1 MDLLEKIAL
10 CNNDEEVDKVV
21 SEAIKESDEN
31 ANKVPEL
38 GFVNNVNNNTAF
50 RGFIP
55 LKTRIRY
62 SNFAVEDYS
71 METTDFIYSF
81 AHLVKDYNIN
91 NKGTVVSALE
101 WFINDYFGLGGKT
114 TREDVFNT
122 YAWEHSTTDEEYF
135 EMLKNN
141 KIGDLKGSG
150 ASMCTE
156 RSAVAQQIL
165 SLFGID
171 TYYCMG
177 CVEKN
182 GKQEAHCFNVTKG
195 KDGYILLDYSIPA
208 AKFNENG
215 QLTGYNPFLGRM
227 SDSDFEEFKNNKSIK
242 SFDDY
247 RQVNGKVEVT
257 GKRSYV
263 VGKYEIDKTYETN
276 LSK

>member
-1 MDLLEKIAL
+1 
-10 CNNDEEVDKVV
+10 
-21 SEAIKESDEN
+21 
-31 ANKVPEL
+31 
-38 GFVNNVNNNTAF
+38 
-50 RGFIP
+50 
-55 LKTRIRY
+55 
-62 SNFAVEDYS
+62 
-71 METTDFIYSF
+71 
-81 AHLVKDYNIN
+81 
-91 NKGTVVSALE
+91 
-101 WFINDYFGLGGKT
+101 
-114 TREDVFNT
+114 
-122 YAWEHSTTDEEYF
+122 
-135 EMLKNN
+135 
-141 KIGDLKGSG
+141 
-150 ASMCTE
+150 MCTE